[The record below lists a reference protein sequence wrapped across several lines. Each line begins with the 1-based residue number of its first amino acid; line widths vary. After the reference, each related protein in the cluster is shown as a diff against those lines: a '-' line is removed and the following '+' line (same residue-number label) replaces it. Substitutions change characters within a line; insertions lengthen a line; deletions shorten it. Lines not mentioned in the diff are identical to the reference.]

1 MVKSAAK
8 PEFRHV
14 MARLMFWLDL
24 NSILDTR

>member
-8 PEFRHV
+8 QFRHV